1 MQPLTLDDLLP
12 LDEYAG
18 RRSEFFATKQRYLDR
33 YRRVRVGPRLTLL
46 FENRQTLWFRVH
58 ELLRV
63 ARLSDPLRVQ
73 QELDWY
79 NRLLPTRDRLQAALL
94 LETPGA
100 DPSPE
105 LVAFWRDLSGEHLHL
120 HLGSVALPAVLVTCR
135 PEDRWIGTSH
145 WLELTVPPGV
155 RHRLTEYRKPAYFEV
170 NYRDYVHQ
178 SHPLSEAM
186 RQSLMDDLELSD
198 RDRMN

>member
-1 MQPLTLDDLLP
+1 M
-12 LDEYAG
+12 
-18 RRSEFFATKQRYLDR
+18 
-33 YRRVRVGPRLTLL
+33 L